1 MPDLDANQMLL
12 DIEAIKQ
19 LKARYFRY
27 IDTKQW
33 DDLKAL
39 FTADARWNVDGGSG
53 HYEWDDPDEFIA
65 HLVERLGGAGVSV
78 HQGHM
83 PEIELI
89 DAANASG
96 IWAMFD
102 YVDIP
107 TSPRDR
113 ATGTTTRPT
122 ARSQTAGA
130 LPRSNSPAYAS
141 TPSTPALNAST
152 EELGGCCP
160 SHRTTGVFRREE
172 ALGSD
177 RWQRFPSAIECWIGP
192 RRPSLG
198 AGHWSPRSCPTWPAR
213 RRPF

>member
-39 FTADARWNVDGGSG
+39 FTSDARFSVDGGSG
-53 HYEWDDPDEFIA
+53 HYEWAAPDDFIA
-65 HLVERLGGAGVSV
+65 HVSKSLGGAAVSV

-89 DAANASG
+89 DAASARG

-107 TSPRDR
+107 DK
-113 ATGTTTRPT
+113 
-122 ARSQTAGA
+122 
-130 LPRSNSPAYAS
+130 
-141 TPSTPALNAST
+141 PSRQGYGHYHETY
-152 EELGGCCP
+152 
-160 SHRTTGVFRREE
+160 RRESDGWRIASLE
-172 ALGSD
+172 LTRLRVDALDS
-177 RWQRFPSAIECWIGP
+177 
-192 RRPSLG
+192 RPERLY
-198 AGHWSPRSCPTWPAR
+198 
-213 RRPF
+213 